1 MLTFHIIAGTFV
13 LIFGIGSLTFQK
25 GNNLH
30 RHSGNLFFLSLILM
44 AGSAIFLAD
53 DPTIAVS
60 SIYFASTAW
69 LITIRPEKKT
79 GIFEIIAFV
88 VISLIC
94 ARYFYV
100 AFTSEPGFMTT
111 MFTIFGSVAL
121 IAALLDLNLIFRS
134 GLSGP
139 HRVAR
144 HLWRMCYAML
154 GAVLSFVANTS
165 DKWPKFID
173 ANLPIYILI
182 GIMIFWLIRVLF
194 TKWYDIK
201 KHILGKGSNIIK
213 LINKRA

>member
-154 GAVLSFVANTS
+154 GAVLSLVANTS